1 MIAKK
6 LNYRQVWWSLYL
18 ARFNFK
24 LYHYPSY
31 LMGKLDALLQ
41 RPDFSTGSHNN
52 KSVVLIKLE
61 FLAV

>member
-1 MIAKK
+1 
-6 LNYRQVWWSLYL
+6 
-18 ARFNFK
+18 
-24 LYHYPSY
+24 
-31 LMGKLDALLQ
+31 MGKLDALLQ